1 MSTVD
6 TLQIHIKHL
15 QTGLIKEE
23 SFLGELI
30 TILKRKD
37 VVYGMACFRNG
48 GLLGEGKTWY

>member
-1 MSTVD
+1 MLSTVD

-30 TILKRKD
+30 TILKKKRCG
-37 VVYGMACFRNG
+37 VWNGMF
-48 GLLGEGKTWY
+48 